1 MRAVVGDSWTLRY
14 ELLDVPWDYEDSY
27 QSNYKYDNDVRK
39 EYPVLLNRLIK
50 SNSDINISTS
60 NTDDDIDSSAFDDTD
75 DNNNNS
81 YSSECNNNKGKLYI
95 ACYNLLSD
103 VI

>member
-1 MRAVVGDSWTLRY
+1 MYFSRMPITPVTKLLFSRAF
-14 ELLDVPWDYEDSY
+14 
-27 QSNYKYDNDVRK
+27 VRK

-75 DNNNNS
+75 DNSNNS
-81 YSSECNNNKGKLYI
+81 YSSECSNNEGKLYI
-95 ACYNLLSD
+95 ACYNLFSD